1 MSYFLVL
8 VPVELVCS
16 IKPSEIPNKAKQKKK
31 ASLQITKDRRQVH
44 FYSTTKKNTV
54 ALVDALDFH
63 STARLQN
70 TKKKEAKE

>member
-31 ASLQITKDRRQVH
+31 ASL
-44 FYSTTKKNTV
+44 
-54 ALVDALDFH
+54 
-63 STARLQN
+63 
-70 TKKKEAKE
+70 